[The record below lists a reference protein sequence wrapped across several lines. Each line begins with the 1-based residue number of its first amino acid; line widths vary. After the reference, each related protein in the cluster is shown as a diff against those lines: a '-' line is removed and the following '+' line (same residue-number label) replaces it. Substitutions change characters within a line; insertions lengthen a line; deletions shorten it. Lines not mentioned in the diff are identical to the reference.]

1 MKNKYYLYIL
11 PLCAIFLFNGKKYE
25 ESVIERIHLDVNIC
39 IEGQECGDTA
49 IISLADTTKATKGSK
64 LYAGCIACH
73 GAKGEGG
80 IGPSFVGS
88 KSDYIASSLN
98 EYKNKIERGPQSA
111 LMYAQAAA
119 LSDSDIKE
127 LSKYIVTL

>member
-1 MKNKYYLYIL
+1 MSLSDVK
-11 PLCAIFLFNGKKYE
+11 
-25 ESVIERIHLDVNIC
+25 ES
-39 IEGQECGDTA
+39 
-49 IISLADTTKATKGSK
+49 KGSK

-80 IGPSFVGS
+80 IGPSLKGS
-88 KSDYIASSLN
+88 KSDYIATSLN

-127 LSKYIVTL
+127 LSIYIVSL

>member
-11 PLCAIFLFNGKKYE
+11 PLCTIFLFNGKKYE

-39 IEGQECGDTA
+39 IEGQECGAGAVIAKKDTKT
-49 IISLADTTKATKGSK
+49 SKGSK

-80 IGPSFVGS
+80 IGPSFKGS

-127 LSKYIVTL
+127 LSKYIVSL

>member
-11 PLCAIFLFNGKKYE
+11 PICALFLFNGKKYD
-25 ESVIERIHLDVNIC
+25 ESVIERIHLNVNIC
-39 IEGQECGDTA
+39 LEGQECGASSTVA
-49 IISLADTTKATKGSK
+49 NAEVGSKGTK

-80 IGPSFVGS
+80 IGPSFKGQTS
-88 KSDYIASSLN
+88 EYIASALN
-98 EYKNKIERGPQSA
+98 EYKNNIERGPQSA

-119 LSDSDIKE
+119 LSENDIKE
-127 LSKYIVTL
+127 LSKYILTL

>member
-11 PLCAIFLFNGKKYE
+11 PLCAIFLLNGKKYD
-25 ESVIERIHLDVNIC
+25 ESVIERIHLNVNIC
-39 IEGQECGDTA
+39 IEGQECGEVAT
-49 IISLADTTKATKGSK
+49 IADSGAVSKGTK

-80 IGPSFVGS
+80 IGPSFKGQTS
-88 KSDYIASSLN
+88 EYIASALN
-98 EYKNKIERGPQSA
+98 EYKNNIERGPQSA

-119 LSDSDIKE
+119 LSENDIKE
-127 LSKYIVTL
+127 LSKYILTL

>member
-1 MKNKYYLYIL
+1 MTCYTPSIK
-11 PLCAIFLFNGKKYE
+11 LCSFRCSPG
-25 ESVIERIHLDVNIC
+25 
-39 IEGQECGDTA
+39 TA
-49 IISLADTTKATKGSK
+49 SKGTK

-80 IGPSFVGS
+80 IGPSFKGQ
-88 KSDYIASSLN
+88 KSDYIAAALN
-98 EYKNKIERGPQSA
+98 EYKNNIERGPQSA

-119 LSDSDIKE
+119 LSESDIKE

>member
-11 PLCAIFLFNGKKYE
+11 PLCAIFLFNGKKYD

-39 IEGQECGDTA
+39 IEGQECGAAAVIAQIDTKV
-49 IISLADTTKATKGSK
+49 SKGSK

-73 GAKGEGG
+73 GAKREGG
-80 IGPSFVGS
+80 ISPSFKDA
-88 KSDYIASSLN
+88 KSEYIASSLN
-98 EYKNKIERGPQSA
+98 EYKNKIERGPKSA

-127 LSKYIVTL
+127 LSKYIVSL